1 MDITKKQTKQ
11 ELSKLDIQ
19 KKMID
24 FQKRICELPEALE
37 GDSPEY
43 LAVCPLTHVFT
54 DGMYVR
60 TIFMPKDTF
69 IISKIHK
76 KTHPY
81 FVLSGKVSVIT
92 EEGLV
97 FIEGPYSGVTQAG
110 TKRMLYIH
118 EDTTWVTV
126 HATNETDLNII
137 ENDIIAKSFEEMNN
151 ITNIK
156 NGGIL

>member
-1 MDITKKQTKQ
+1 MDTEIIEKQTEQ
-11 ELSKLDIQ
+11 ELSESDIR
-19 KKMID
+19 KKMMN
-24 FQKRICELPEALE
+24 FQEYVCKLPGALV

-60 TIFMPKDTF
+60 TIFMPKGTM

-81 FVLSGKVSVIT
+81 FVLVGKVSVLT
-92 EEGLV
+92 EEGIV
-97 FIEGPYSGVTQAG
+97 TIEGPYSGVTKAG
-110 TKRMLYIH
+110 TKRILYMH
-118 EDTTWVTV
+118 EDTTWITI
-126 HATNETDLNII
+126 HATNETDLSII
-137 ENDIIAKSFEEMNN
+137 ENEIIAKSFEE
-151 ITNIK
+151 IE